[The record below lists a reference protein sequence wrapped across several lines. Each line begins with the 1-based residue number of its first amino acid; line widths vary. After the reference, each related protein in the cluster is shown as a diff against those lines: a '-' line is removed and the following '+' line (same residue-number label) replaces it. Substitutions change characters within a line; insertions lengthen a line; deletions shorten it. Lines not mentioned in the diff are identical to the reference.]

1 MTSIATVDIEPGV
14 AHDAL
19 VVNAWVD
26 DERRH
31 APDGARE
38 PGEVTMQANTM
49 KKSFALAA
57 TLLVAATLGLG
68 AAAAVHADGAP
79 THASAGAPF
88 KWKN

>member
-1 MTSIATVDIEPGV
+1 
-14 AHDAL
+14 
-19 VVNAWVD
+19 
-26 DERRH
+26 
-31 APDGARE
+31 
-38 PGEVTMQANTM
+38 MQANTM